1 MTASA
6 GPAAKTQDGL
16 GLDLALL
23 VAVQA
28 LWGLNWLFSKT
39 ALTEIPP
46 LTLIVLRFVIVFL
59 LFVPWM
65 RWHPGMMVR
74 IGLVALTAG
83 ALNFGLGFV
92 ALTMAHD
99 IAPLALSGNL
109 AIPFATILSVLF
121 LGDRIGIWRGSALA
135 IAFFGV
141 AFMSFDPRIF
151 SYLGAMLV
159 NMTAAFAWATG
170 TIFMRHT
177 KGVRPIDMQG
187 WIALGTFVPVGLAA
201 AVVEPQAIESIRS
214 ASLTTWA
221 SLAYIVIGAS
231 VVGHVG
237 FNWLLHRH
245 PIPRLAP
252 FLLLAPIIASVA
264 GVVFLGDSWSWRL
277 VFGGALTLSGVL
289 VITLREGG
297 RRAAP

>member
-1 MTASA
+1 LTASA

-16 GLDLALL
+16 GLDLLL
-23 VAVQA
+23 LIVVQFV
-28 LWGLNWLFSKT
+28 WGINWIFSKL
-39 ALTEIPP
+39 ALAEIPP
-46 LTLIVLRFVIVFL
+46 LTLITLRFVIVFL
-59 LFVPWM
+59 MFLPWM
-65 RWHPGMMVR
+65 RWHPGGMR
-74 IGLVALTAG
+74 SILLVSLTAG
-83 ALNFGLGFV
+83 ALSFGLGFM

-99 IAPLALSGNL
+99 IAPLALAGNL
-109 AIPFATILSVLF
+109 GIPFATILSAIF
-121 LGDRIGIWRGSALA
+121 LKDRIGIWRGSALVV
-135 IAFFGV
+135 AFLGV
-141 AFMSFDPRIF
+141 VFMSFDPRVF

-159 NMTAAFAWATG
+159 NILSAFAWAVG
-170 TIFMRHT
+170 AIFMRHT
-177 KGVRPIDMQG
+177 KGMHPIDMQG

-201 AVVEPQAIESIRS
+201 AMVEPNAVASIQN
-214 ASLTTWA
+214 ASLQAWLC
-221 SLAYIVIGAS
+221 LAGIIFGAS

-277 VFGGALTLSGVL
+277 VVGGALTLSGVL
-289 VITLREGG
+289 VITLREGR